1 MILEL
6 NNVTKSYSK
15 NNLALDNFSLKIQRG
30 VLGILGPNGAGKS
43 TLIKLLSTMEKPL
56 SGNIIYNG
64 INIVK
69 KPDYIRKDLGYLP
82 QDFGT
87 FNSLNAYEFLEYV
100 AALKGLAGKG
110 VEGKID
116 HMLRELNLSN
126 VAKYQIGTYSG
137 GMKQRLGIAQA
148 LINNPKVLIL
158 DEPTVGLD
166 PEERIRFKELISD
179 LGMDRIV
186 IISSH
191 IVSDIESVAN
201 QIVIMQNGS
210 VLKQGNQLELLES
223 MKGMVFELFIAHDRF
238 LDFKTKNLVVSSVR
252 EQNGYRVRFIEKISS
267 NEGIKVNATLEDLY
281 IYLTKNRLL

>member
-15 NNLALDNFSLKIQRG
+15 KNLALDNFSLKIQRG

-56 SGNIIYNG
+56 SGNIIYDG

-69 KPDYIRKDLGYLP
+69 NPDYIRKDLGYLP
-82 QDFGT
+82 QDFGA

-110 VEGKID
+110 VESKID

-126 VAKYQIGTYSG
+126 VAKYQIGSYSG

-166 PEERIRFKELISD
+166 PEERIRFRELISD
-179 LGMDRIV
+179 LGRERIV

-210 VLKQGNQLELLES
+210 VLKQGNLIELLES
-223 MKGMVFELFIAHDRF
+223 MKGMVCELFIAHDRF
-238 LDFKTKNLVVSSVR
+238 LDFKTKNLVVSSIR
-252 EQNGYRVRFIEKISS
+252 EQGGFRVRFIERISS
-267 NEGIKVNATLEDLY
+267 NEGVRVNARLEDLY
-281 IYLTKNRLL
+281 IYLTKN